1 MFMDCFW
8 AITLAY
14 WAYYLI
20 PNGIVTLVS
29 WVVDKREERRYVAM
43 LEEERARIK
52 ASEVAKAEASPL

>member
-20 PNGIVTLVS
+20 PNWIVAFVL
-29 WVVDKREERRYVAM
+29 WVMDKREERRYAVM

>member
-14 WAYYLI
+14 WSYYLI

-29 WVVDKREERRYVAM
+29 WVVDKREERRYAAM

>member
-1 MFMDCFW
+1 MDCFW

-14 WAYYLI
+14 WSYYLI

-29 WVVDKREERRYVAM
+29 WVVDKREERRYAAM

>member
-1 MFMDCFW
+1 MFMEFFW
-8 AITLAY
+8 AITVAY

-20 PNGIVTLVS
+20 PHGVVALVS
-29 WVVDKREERRYVAM
+29 WVKDKREERRYVAM

>member
-8 AITLAY
+8 AITFAY

-20 PNGIVTLVS
+20 PNGIVALVS
-29 WVVDKREERRYVAM
+29 WVMDKREERRYVAM

-52 ASEVAKAEASPL
+52 ASKVAKAEASPL